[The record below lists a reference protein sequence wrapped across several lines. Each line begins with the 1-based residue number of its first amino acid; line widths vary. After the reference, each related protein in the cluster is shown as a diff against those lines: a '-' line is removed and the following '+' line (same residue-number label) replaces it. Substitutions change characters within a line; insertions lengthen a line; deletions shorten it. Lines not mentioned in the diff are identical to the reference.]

1 MEIKEVF
8 DKAENGTLTFEQFE
22 AATKEAKAKFVD
34 LSEGKYVSTNKYNDD
49 LAAKDKE
56 IETLNGTITTRDTDL
71 ATLKQQLVD
80 AGADA
85 GKLKEATD
93 SLAALQTKYDG
104 DMKAYKDQLKKQAY
118 EFAVREFANGKK
130 FTSAAAKN
138 YFVDSMIKADLKMDK
153 DGKTILGGDDYA
165 ASFSKDYENT
175 FVVDN
180 PDGNNGGNAGQAG
193 AGNENPNLPH
203 FINST
208 PGGQGGND
216 GSSGKGPFNFHFT
229 GVRPMPQDK

>member
-8 DKAENGTLTFEQFE
+8 EKAENGTLTYEQFE

-34 LSEGKYVSTNKYNDD
+34 LSEGKYVSLNKYNDD
-49 LAAKDKE
+49 LAVKTKE
-56 IETLNGTITTRDTDL
+56 IETLNGTISTRDTDL
-71 ATLKQQLVD
+71 ATLKQQLQDAGVD
-80 AGADA
+80 AT
-85 GKLKEATD
+85 KLQEATN

-130 FTSAAAKN
+130 FTSVAAKN
-138 YFVDSMIKADLKMDK
+138 YFVESMIKADLKMDK

-175 FVVDN
+175 FVTQEPEGN
-180 PDGNNGGNAGQAG
+180 DGGKDGQG
-193 AGNENPNLPH
+193 AGDGNLPH
-203 FINST
+203 FIGST
-208 PGGQGGND
+208 PGGTGGNN
-216 GSSGKGPFNFHFT
+216 GSNGKGGFNFNFT
-229 GVRPMPQDK
+229 GVRPRPTE